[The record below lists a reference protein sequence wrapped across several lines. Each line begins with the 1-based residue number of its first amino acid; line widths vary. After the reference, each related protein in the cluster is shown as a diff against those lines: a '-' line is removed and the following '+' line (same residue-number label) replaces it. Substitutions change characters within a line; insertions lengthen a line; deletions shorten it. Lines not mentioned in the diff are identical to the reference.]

1 MGTINPSLI
10 SISSPI
16 SSMMGLI
23 NPSVLLFFKYCWM
36 EHAFQSLGAGLASAL
51 NIAHMDG
58 CEIPAAPLE
67 TRRES
72 TVLKKQQIFDAM
84 ADHWA
89 VPNFTSKLLAMT
101 TILDTVTDDHRT
113 VGISLAPRASPAAGG
128 KKGVSLAPR
137 ASPAAG
143 DTRGTWCTGSQY
155 FVAVSKP
162 PPPPSILHTKHP
174 TAGNLNTSFLGAR
187 SPSLLLFFSRL
198 SLTTAVELVVGFH

>member
-1 MGTINPSLI
+1 MSTINPSLI

-113 VGISLAPRASPAAGG
+113 VGISLAPRASPAAG
-128 KKGVSLAPR
+128 
-137 ASPAAG
+137 

-162 PPPPSILHTKHP
+162 PPPPSILHTTKHP